1 MVMKICRCLF
11 VFICSIWT
19 LGYAYA
25 QHRVT
30 GMVKDK
36 SGNGL
41 SHVSLKLIGSGR
53 FIQADELGQFQFL
66 LVRPDTLLVT
76 RTGKIAQRLF
86 VDPSKNSFFEIV
98 LQESINMLQEVEV
111 STGYYSIPKERVT
124 GSFETI
130 NSDLLNRNPDPN
142 IIERL
147 EGISSVLQ
155 FDRTIN
161 SGEFSTDPK
170 LRLRGLSSIN
180 SQTEPLIIL
189 DNFPYE
195 GALNSINPNDVES
208 ITLLKDAS
216 AASIWGARAGN
227 GVIVITTKKGKFEK
241 SNNLIFGSTWQLSQ
255 RPDLSYSS
263 DYLPSASM
271 LDVEDRLFE
280 LDNFDVS
287 DYSALPEYISL
298 LIDRRNNAISE
309 KEFGVKRDWLAQRDL
324 RKDASKYLYRPA
336 LLQQYDLALNGGGS
350 VYNYWLSSSFYKNNS
365 TVQGNS
371 DKKNTLALRN
381 QIKMSKGLNLSFG
394 INYAWMEGQ
403 NNGLTLQG
411 LKIGG
416 RELPN
421 YTALVDENGAPA
433 AITGRYAKDYIDQA
447 IENGLLDWNYIPLE
461 EVKLRD
467 KRSNT
472 KDLLIN
478 LGMDYTIREGLKLSL
493 KYQNQRLRTDQ
504 TNVYDAA
511 SYYVRNLVNQYT
523 QPDLKRIIPEGAI
536 KEGLNNEVSSQSGRI
551 QLDFN
556 GRYGEKNVINAI
568 TGAELRETKSFSN
581 PGYRLYGYNDEVLTA
596 QANLDYTTFY
606 PLRPLGSAT
615 VPTAPIGM
623 VSLTDR
629 FLSYFF
635 NGAYTYD
642 SKLSLTASLRWDASN
657 LFGVK
662 TNQKGVPLWSAG
674 AAVNLDRFGWMKSDW
689 IDNLKLRTTYGV
701 SGNVNNT
708 VSVYPI
714 TSFFSDVNFVTQKN
728 YAQLKSVGNPG
739 LRWEKVRMVNIG
751 LDFGLF
757 NNLLSGSVEYYQKNA
772 SDLIGVNFMDPTTG
786 IFETSGFYQ
795 INNLMNYAKLRTRGV
810 DLILNTSIGKNRL
823 KWNSA
828 LSLSYS
834 ANEVLDYKA
843 NSNVT
848 MSTMVSTPIPI
859 VGKSL
864 DLNYAWQSG
873 GLDPATGELLAPDG
887 TKEYNAYINNA
898 RMEDLKDMGVKFP
911 PYAGVFRN
919 TFSYGNFSLSASV
932 DYKFGFYFRRNTIN
946 YSQLFTGGVGHTDYL
961 KRWQNPGD
969 EIGTSVPVFPADKN
983 LSRDELYVNSALM
996 YEKGDFVRLADL
1008 QFSYRTFPVFL
1019 KNKECRLFATVRN
1032 VGWIYRANSLGL
1044 VPDMPN
1050 VTYPNPRTWIMGFQI
1065 NL

>member
-1 MVMKICRCLF
+1 MF
-11 VFICSIWT
+11 VFIVGIWT
-19 LGYAYA
+19 LGHAYG
-25 QHRVT
+25 QQMVS
-30 GMVKDK
+30 GIVKDEA
-36 SGNGL
+36 GNGL
-41 SHVSLKLIGSGR
+41 GHVSLRLVGTGGLIR
-53 FIQADELGQFQFL
+53 ADQLGKFEFA
-66 LVRPDTLLVT
+66 LVRPDTLMVT
-76 RTGKIAQRLF
+76 RTGKITQRIF
-86 VDPSKNSFFEIV
+86 IDPGKSRFFEIV
-98 LQESINMLQEVEV
+98 LKERVNVLQEVEV
-111 STGYYSIPKERVT
+111 STGYYRIPKERAT
-124 GSFETI
+124 GSFEMI

-155 FDRTIN
+155 FDRSIN

-170 LRLRGLSSIN
+170 LRLRGLSTIN

-195 GALNSINPNDVES
+195 GSLNSINPNDVES

-227 GVIVITTKKGKFEK
+227 GVIVITTKKGKFAQ
-241 SNNLIFGSTWQLSQ
+241 SNNLVFGSTWQLSQ
-255 RPDLSYSS
+255 RPDLLYSL

-271 LDVEDRLFE
+271 LDVEDKLFE
-280 LDNFDVS
+280 LDNFDAS
-287 DYSALPEYISL
+287 DYSALPEYITL
-298 LIDRRNNAISE
+298 LMDRKNSAISE
-309 KEFGVKRDWLAQRDL
+309 KEFVEKRNWLAQHDL
-324 RKDASKYLYRPA
+324 RKDASNYLYRPA

-350 VYNYWLSSSFYKNNS
+350 IYSYWLSSSFSKNNS
-365 TVQGNS
+365 NVKGNNN
-371 DKKNTLALRN
+371 KRNTLSLRN
-381 QIKMSKGLNLSFG
+381 QIKLTKDLDLSFG
-394 INYAWMEGQ
+394 LNYAWMETK

-411 LKIGG
+411 LKVGS

-421 YTALVDENGAPA
+421 YTALVDENGFP
-433 AITGRYAKDYIDQA
+433 ISVTGRYAKDYVDQA
-447 IENGLLDWNYIPLE
+447 VVNGLLDWNYVPLNE
-461 EVKLRD
+461 AKLRD
-467 KRSNT
+467 RRSNT

-478 LGMDYTIREGLKLSL
+478 LGVGYTILDGLKLSM

-504 TNVYDAA
+504 TNMYDAD

-536 KEGLNNEVSSQSGRI
+536 KEGFNNEISSQSGRI
-551 QLDFN
+551 QVDFN
-556 GRYGEKNVINAI
+556 RQYGEKNAVNAI
-568 TGAELRETKSFSN
+568 AGAELRETKSFSN
-581 PGYRLYGYNDEVLTA
+581 PGYRLYGYNDAVLTA
-596 QANLDYTTFY
+596 QSNLDYATFY

-615 VPTAPIGM
+615 VPSPPTGM

-642 SKLSLTASLRWDASN
+642 AKLSLTASLRWDASN

-662 TNQKGVPLWSAG
+662 TNQKGVPLWSVGSAI
-674 AAVNLDRFGWMKSDW
+674 NLDRFDWMKSDW
-689 IDNLKLRTTYGV
+689 INSLKFRTTYGV

-714 TSFFSDVNFVTQKN
+714 TSFFSDVNFVTQKS

-786 IFETSGFYQ
+786 IFEKTGFYQ
-795 INNLMNYAKLRTRGV
+795 ITNLMNYAKLRTQGV
-810 DLILNTSIGKNRL
+810 DLTVNANLGKNRL
-823 KWNSA
+823 KWNG
-828 LSLSYS
+828 SLSFSYT
-834 ANEVLDYKA
+834 ANKVLDYMA

-887 TKEYNAYINNA
+887 TKDYVAYMNNA
-898 RMEDLKDMGVKFP
+898 KIDDLADMGMKFP

-932 DYKFGFYFRRNTIN
+932 DYKFGFYFRRSTIN
-946 YSQLFTGGVGHTDYL
+946 YSQLFTSGVGHMDYL
-961 KRWQNPGD
+961 KRWQVPGD
-969 EIGTSVPVFPADKN
+969 EKTTSVPVFPGDKN
-983 LSRDELYVNSALM
+983 ISRDELYVNSALM
-996 YEKGDFVRLADL
+996 YEKGDFLRLADL
-1008 QFSYRTFPVFL
+1008 QFSYRTFPGFL

-1032 VGWIYRANSLGL
+1032 VAWIYRANTLGL
-1044 VPDMPN
+1044 IPDMPN

>member
-1 MVMKICRCLF
+1 MF
-11 VFICSIWT
+11 VFIVGIWT
-19 LGYAYA
+19 LGHAYG
-25 QHRVT
+25 QQMVS
-30 GMVKDK
+30 GIVKDEA
-36 SGNGL
+36 GNGL
-41 SHVSLKLIGSGR
+41 GHVSLRLVGTGGLIR
-53 FIQADELGQFQFL
+53 ADELGKFEFA
-66 LVRPDTLLVT
+66 LVRPDTLMVT
-76 RTGKIAQRLF
+76 RTGKITQRIF
-86 VDPSKNSFFEIV
+86 IDPGKSRFFEIV
-98 LQESINMLQEVEV
+98 LKERVNVLQEVEV
-111 STGYYSIPKERVT
+111 STGYYRIPKERAT
-124 GSFETI
+124 GSFEMI

-155 FDRTIN
+155 FDRSIN

-170 LRLRGLSSIN
+170 LRLRGLSTIN

-195 GALNSINPNDVES
+195 GSLNSINPNDVES

-227 GVIVITTKKGKFEK
+227 GVIVITTKKGKFAQ
-241 SNNLIFGSTWQLSQ
+241 SNNLVFGSTWQLSQ
-255 RPDLSYSS
+255 RPDLLYSR

-271 LDVEDRLFE
+271 LDVEDKLFE
-280 LDNFDVS
+280 LDNFDAS
-287 DYSALPEYISL
+287 DYSALPEYITL
-298 LIDRRNNAISE
+298 LMDRKNSAISE
-309 KEFGVKRDWLAQRDL
+309 KEFVEKRNWLAQHDL

-350 VYNYWLSSSFYKNNS
+350 IYSYWLSSSFSKNNS
-365 TVQGNS
+365 NVKGNNN
-371 DKKNTLALRN
+371 KRNTLSLRN
-381 QIKMSKGLNLSFG
+381 QIKLTKDIDLSFG
-394 INYAWMEGQ
+394 LNYAWMEAM

-411 LKIGG
+411 LKVGS

-421 YTALVDENGAPA
+421 YTALVDENGFP
-433 AITGRYAKDYIDQA
+433 ISVTGRYAKDYVDQA
-447 IENGLLDWNYIPLE
+447 VVNGLLDWNYVPLNE
-461 EVKLRD
+461 IKLRD
-467 KRSNT
+467 RRSNT

-478 LGMDYTIREGLKLSL
+478 LGVGYTILDGLKLSI

-504 TNVYDAA
+504 TNVYDAD

-536 KEGLNNEVSSQSGRI
+536 KEGFNNELSSQSGRI

-556 GRYGEKNVINAI
+556 RQYGEKNAVNAI
-568 TGAELRETKSFSN
+568 AGAELRETKSFSN
-581 PGYRLYGYNDEVLTA
+581 PGYRLYGYNDAVLTA
-596 QANLDYTTFY
+596 QSNLDYATFY

-615 VPTAPIGM
+615 VPSPPTGM

-642 SKLSLTASLRWDASN
+642 AKLSLTASLRWDASN

-662 TNQKGVPLWSAG
+662 TNQKGVPLWSVGSAI
-674 AAVNLDRFGWMKSDW
+674 NLDRFDWMKADW
-689 IDNLKLRTTYGV
+689 INSLKFRTTYGV

-714 TSFFSDVNFVTQKN
+714 TSFFSDVNFVTQKS

-757 NNLLSGSVEYYQKNA
+757 HNLLSGSVEYYQKNA

-786 IFETSGFYQ
+786 IFEKTGFYQ
-795 INNLMNYAKLRTRGV
+795 ITNLMNYAKLRTEGV
-810 DLILNTSIGKNRL
+810 DLTVNANLDKNRL
-823 KWNSA
+823 KWHG
-828 LSLSYS
+828 SLSFSYT
-834 ANEVLDYKA
+834 ANKVLDYMA

-864 DLNYAWQSG
+864 DQNYAWQSG
-873 GLDPATGELLAPDG
+873 GLDPETGELLAPDG
-887 TKEYNAYINNA
+887 TKDYVAYMNNA
-898 RMEDLKDMGVKFP
+898 KIDDLADMGMKFP

-932 DYKFGFYFRRNTIN
+932 DYKFGFYFRRSTIN
-946 YSQLFTGGVGHTDYL
+946 YSQLFTSGVGHTDYL
-961 KRWQNPGD
+961 KRWQVPGD
-969 EIGTSVPVFPADKN
+969 EKTTSVPVFPVDKN
-983 LSRDELYVNSALM
+983 ISRDELYVNSALM
-996 YEKGDFVRLADL
+996 YEKGDFLRLADL
-1008 QFSYRTFPVFL
+1008 QFSYRTFPGFL

-1032 VGWIYRANSLGL
+1032 VAWIYRANALGL
-1044 VPDMPN
+1044 IPDMPN

>member
-1 MVMKICRCLF
+1 
-11 VFICSIWT
+11 VFIVGIWT
-19 LGYAYA
+19 LGHAYG
-25 QHRVT
+25 QQMVS
-30 GMVKDK
+30 GIVKDEA
-36 SGNGL
+36 GNGL
-41 SHVSLKLIGSGR
+41 GHVSLRLVGTGGLIR
-53 FIQADELGQFQFL
+53 ADQLGKFEFAM
-66 LVRPDTLLVT
+66 VRPDTLMVT
-76 RTGKIAQRLF
+76 RTGKIAQRIF
-86 VDPSKNSFFEIV
+86 VDPGKSRFFEIV
-98 LQESINMLQEVEV
+98 LKERVNVLQEVEV
-111 STGYYSIPKERVT
+111 STGYYRIPKERAT
-124 GSFETI
+124 GSFEMI

-155 FDRTIN
+155 FDRSIN

-170 LRLRGLSSIN
+170 LRLRGLSTIN

-195 GALNSINPNDVES
+195 GSLNSINPNDVES

-227 GVIVITTKKGKFEK
+227 GVIVITTKKGKFAQ
-241 SNNLIFGSTWQLSQ
+241 SNNLVFGSTWQLSQ
-255 RPDLSYSS
+255 RPDLLYSR

-271 LDVEDRLFE
+271 LDVEDKLFE
-280 LDNFDVS
+280 LDNFDAS
-287 DYSALPEYISL
+287 DYSALPEYITL
-298 LIDRRNNAISE
+298 LMDRKNSAISE
-309 KEFGVKRDWLAQRDL
+309 KEFVEKRNWLAQHDL
-324 RKDASKYLYRPA
+324 RKDASNYLYRPA

-350 VYNYWLSSSFYKNNS
+350 IYSYWLSSSFSKNNPN
-365 TVQGNS
+365 VKGNNN
-371 DKKNTLALRN
+371 KRNTLSLRN
-381 QIKMSKGLNLSFG
+381 QIKLTKDLDLSFG
-394 INYAWMEGQ
+394 LNYAWMESK

-411 LKIGG
+411 LKVGS

-421 YTALVDENGAPA
+421 YTALVDENGFP
-433 AITGRYAKDYIDQA
+433 ISVTGRYAKDYVDQA
-447 IENGLLDWNYIPLE
+447 VVNGLLDWNYVPLNE
-461 EVKLRD
+461 AKLRD
-467 KRSNT
+467 RRSNT

-478 LGMDYTIREGLKLSL
+478 LGVGYTILDGLKLSM

-504 TNVYDAA
+504 TNMYDAD

-536 KEGLNNEVSSQSGRI
+536 KEGFNNEISSQSGRI
-551 QLDFN
+551 QVDFN
-556 GRYGEKNVINAI
+556 RQYGEKNAVNAI
-568 TGAELRETKSFSN
+568 AGAELRETKSFSN
-581 PGYRLYGYNDEVLTA
+581 PGYRLYGYNDAVLTA
-596 QANLDYTTFY
+596 QSNLDYATFY

-615 VPTAPIGM
+615 VPSPPTGM

-642 SKLSLTASLRWDASN
+642 AKLSLTASLRWDASN

-662 TNQKGVPLWSAG
+662 TNQKGVPLWSVGSAI
-674 AAVNLDRFGWMKSDW
+674 NLDRFDWMKTDW
-689 IDNLKLRTTYGV
+689 INSLKFRTTYGV

-714 TSFFSDVNFVTQKN
+714 TSFFSDVNFVTQKS

-786 IFETSGFYQ
+786 IFEKTGFYQ
-795 INNLMNYAKLRTRGV
+795 ITNLMNYAKLRTQGV
-810 DLILNTSIGKNRL
+810 DLTVNANLGKNRL
-823 KWNSA
+823 KWNG
-828 LSLSYS
+828 SLSFSYT
-834 ANEVLDYKA
+834 ANKVLDYMA

-887 TKEYNAYINNA
+887 TKDYVAYMNNA
-898 RMEDLKDMGVKFP
+898 KIDDLADMGMKFP

-932 DYKFGFYFRRNTIN
+932 DYKFGFYFRRSTIN
-946 YSQLFTGGVGHTDYL
+946 YSQLFTSGVGHMDYL
-961 KRWQNPGD
+961 KRWQVPGD
-969 EIGTSVPVFPADKN
+969 EKTTSVPVFPGDKN
-983 LSRDELYVNSALM
+983 ISRDELYVNSALM
-996 YEKGDFVRLADL
+996 YEKGDFLRLADL
-1008 QFSYRTFPVFL
+1008 QFSYRTFPGFL

-1032 VGWIYRANSLGL
+1032 VAWIYRANALGL
-1044 VPDMPN
+1044 IPDMPN

>member
-1 MVMKICRCLF
+1 MF
-11 VFICSIWT
+11 VFIVGIWT
-19 LGYAYA
+19 LGHAYG
-25 QHRVT
+25 QQMVS
-30 GMVKDK
+30 GIVKDEA
-36 SGNGL
+36 GNGL
-41 SHVSLKLIGSGR
+41 GHVSLRLVGTGRLIR
-53 FIQADELGQFQFL
+53 ADELGKFEFAM
-66 LVRPDTLLVT
+66 VRPDTLMVT
-76 RTGKIAQRLF
+76 RTGKITQRIF
-86 VDPSKNSFFEIV
+86 IDPDKSRFFEIV
-98 LQESINMLQEVEV
+98 LKERVNVLQEVEV
-111 STGYYSIPKERVT
+111 STGYYRIPKERAT
-124 GSFETI
+124 GSFEMI

-155 FDRTIN
+155 FDRSIN

-170 LRLRGLSSIN
+170 LRLRGLSTIN

-195 GALNSINPNDVES
+195 GSLNSINPNDVES

-227 GVIVITTKKGKFEK
+227 GVIVITTKKGKFAQ
-241 SNNLIFGSTWQLSQ
+241 SNNLVFGSTWQLSQ
-255 RPDLSYSS
+255 RPDLSYSR

-271 LDVEDRLFE
+271 LDVEDKLFE
-280 LDNFDVS
+280 LDNFDAS
-287 DYSALPEYISL
+287 DYSALPEYITL
-298 LIDRRNNAISE
+298 LMDRKNNAISE
-309 KEFGVKRDWLAQRDL
+309 KEFVEKRNWLAQHDL

-350 VYNYWLSSSFYKNNS
+350 IYSYWLSSSFSKNDSN
-365 TVQGNS
+365 VKGNNN
-371 DKKNTLALRN
+371 KRNTLSLRN
-381 QIKMSKGLNLSFG
+381 QIKLTKDLDLSFG
-394 INYAWMEGQ
+394 LNYAWMEAK
-403 NNGLTLQG
+403 NNGLTLQA
-411 LKIGG
+411 LKVGS

-421 YTALVDENGAPA
+421 YTALVDENGFP
-433 AITGRYAKDYIDQA
+433 ISVTGRYAKDYVDQA
-447 IENGLLDWNYIPLE
+447 IVNGLLDWNYVPLNE
-461 EVKLRD
+461 IKLRD
-467 KRSNT
+467 RRSNT

-478 LGMDYTIREGLKLSL
+478 LGVGYTILDGLKLSI

-504 TNVYDAA
+504 TNVYDAD

-536 KEGLNNEVSSQSGRI
+536 KEGFNNELSSQSGRI

-556 GRYGEKNVINAI
+556 RQYSEKNAVNAI
-568 TGAELRETKSFSN
+568 AGAELRETKSFSN
-581 PGYRLYGYNDEVLTA
+581 PGYRLYGYNDAVLTA
-596 QANLDYTTFY
+596 QSNLDYATFY

-615 VPTAPIGM
+615 VPSPPTGM

-642 SKLSLTASLRWDASN
+642 AKLSLTASLRWDASN

-662 TNQKGVPLWSAG
+662 TNQKGVPLWSVGSAI
-674 AAVNLDRFGWMKSDW
+674 NLDRFDWMKADW
-689 IDNLKLRTTYGV
+689 INSLKFRTTYGV

-714 TSFFSDVNFVTQKN
+714 TSFFSDVNFVTQKS

-757 NNLLSGSVEYYQKNA
+757 HNLLSGSVEYYQKNA

-786 IFETSGFYQ
+786 IFEKTGFYQ
-795 INNLMNYAKLRTRGV
+795 ITNLMNYAKLRTEGV
-810 DLILNTSIGKNRL
+810 DLTVNANLGKNRL
-823 KWNSA
+823 KWHG
-828 LSLSYS
+828 SLSFSYT
-834 ANEVLDYKA
+834 ANKVLDYMA

-864 DLNYAWQSG
+864 DQNYAWQSG
-873 GLDPATGELLAPDG
+873 GLDPETGELLAPDG
-887 TKEYNAYINNA
+887 TKDYVAYMNNA
-898 RMEDLKDMGVKFP
+898 KIDDLADMGMKFP

-932 DYKFGFYFRRNTIN
+932 DYKFGFYFRRSTIN
-946 YSQLFTGGVGHTDYL
+946 YSQLFTSGVGHTDYL
-961 KRWQNPGD
+961 KRWQLPGD
-969 EIGTSVPVFPADKN
+969 EKTTSVPVFPVDKN
-983 LSRDELYVNSALM
+983 ISRDELYVNSALM
-996 YEKGDFVRLADL
+996 YEKGDFLRLADL
-1008 QFSYRTFPVFL
+1008 QFSYRTFPGFL

-1032 VGWIYRANSLGL
+1032 VAWIYRANALGL
-1044 VPDMPN
+1044 IPDMPN

>member
-1 MVMKICRCLF
+1 MKICRCLF
-11 VFICSIWT
+11 VFIVGIWT
-19 LGYAYA
+19 LGHAYG
-25 QHRVT
+25 QQMVS
-30 GMVKDK
+30 GIVKDEA
-36 SGNGL
+36 GNGL
-41 SHVSLKLIGSGR
+41 GHVSLRLVGTGGLIR
-53 FIQADELGQFQFL
+53 ADQLGKFEFA
-66 LVRPDTLLVT
+66 LVRPDTLMVT
-76 RTGKIAQRLF
+76 RTGKITQRIF
-86 VDPSKNSFFEIV
+86 IDPGKSRFFEIV
-98 LQESINMLQEVEV
+98 LKERVNVLQEVEV
-111 STGYYSIPKERVT
+111 STGYYRIPKERAT
-124 GSFETI
+124 GSFEMI

-155 FDRTIN
+155 FDRSIN

-170 LRLRGLSSIN
+170 LRLRGLSTIN

-195 GALNSINPNDVES
+195 GSLNSINPNDVES

-227 GVIVITTKKGKFEK
+227 GVIVITTKKGKFAQ
-241 SNNLIFGSTWQLSQ
+241 SNNLVFGSTWQLSQ
-255 RPDLSYSS
+255 RPDLLYSL

-271 LDVEDRLFE
+271 LDVEDKLFE
-280 LDNFDVS
+280 LDNFDAS
-287 DYSALPEYISL
+287 DYSALPEYITL
-298 LIDRRNNAISE
+298 LMDRKNSAISE
-309 KEFGVKRDWLAQRDL
+309 KEFVEKRNWLAQHDL
-324 RKDASKYLYRPA
+324 RKDASNYLYRPA

-350 VYNYWLSSSFYKNNS
+350 IYSYWLSSSFSKNNS
-365 TVQGNS
+365 NVKGNNN
-371 DKKNTLALRN
+371 KRNTLSLRN
-381 QIKMSKGLNLSFG
+381 QIKLTKDLDLSFG
-394 INYAWMEGQ
+394 LNYAWMETK

-411 LKIGG
+411 LKVGS

-421 YTALVDENGAPA
+421 YTALVDENGFP
-433 AITGRYAKDYIDQA
+433 ISVTGRYAKDYVDQA
-447 IENGLLDWNYIPLE
+447 VVNGLLDWNYVPLNE
-461 EVKLRD
+461 AKLRD
-467 KRSNT
+467 RRSNT

-478 LGMDYTIREGLKLSL
+478 LGVGYTILDGLKLSM

-504 TNVYDAA
+504 TNMYDAD

-536 KEGLNNEVSSQSGRI
+536 KEGFNNEISSQSGRI
-551 QLDFN
+551 QVDFN
-556 GRYGEKNVINAI
+556 RQYGEKNAVNAI
-568 TGAELRETKSFSN
+568 AGAELRETKSFSN
-581 PGYRLYGYNDEVLTA
+581 PGYRLYGYNDAVLTA
-596 QANLDYTTFY
+596 QSNLDYATFY

-615 VPTAPIGM
+615 VPSPPTGM

-642 SKLSLTASLRWDASN
+642 AKLSLTASLRWDASN

-662 TNQKGVPLWSAG
+662 TNQKGVPLWSVGSAI
-674 AAVNLDRFGWMKSDW
+674 NLDRFDWMKSDW
-689 IDNLKLRTTYGV
+689 INSLKFRTTYGV

-714 TSFFSDVNFVTQKN
+714 TSFFSDVNFVTQKS

-786 IFETSGFYQ
+786 IFEKTGFYQ
-795 INNLMNYAKLRTRGV
+795 ITNLMNYAKLRTQGV
-810 DLILNTSIGKNRL
+810 DLTVNANLGKNRL
-823 KWNSA
+823 KWNG
-828 LSLSYS
+828 SLSFSYT
-834 ANEVLDYKA
+834 ANKVLDYMA

-887 TKEYNAYINNA
+887 TKDYVAYMNNA
-898 RMEDLKDMGVKFP
+898 KIDDLADMGMKFP

-932 DYKFGFYFRRNTIN
+932 DYKFGFYFRRSTIN
-946 YSQLFTGGVGHTDYL
+946 YSQLFTSGVGHMDYL
-961 KRWQNPGD
+961 KRWQVPGD
-969 EIGTSVPVFPADKN
+969 EKTTSVPVFPGDKN
-983 LSRDELYVNSALM
+983 ISRDELYVNSALM
-996 YEKGDFVRLADL
+996 YEKGDFLRLADL
-1008 QFSYRTFPVFL
+1008 QFSYRTFPGFL

-1032 VGWIYRANSLGL
+1032 VAWIYRANTLGL
-1044 VPDMPN
+1044 IPDMPN

>member
-1 MVMKICRCLF
+1 MVSGI
-11 VFICSIWT
+11 
-19 LGYAYA
+19 
-25 QHRVT
+25 
-30 GMVKDK
+30 VKDEA
-36 SGNGL
+36 GNGL
-41 SHVSLKLIGSGR
+41 GHVSLRLVGTGALIR
-53 FIQADELGQFQFL
+53 ADELGKFEFA
-66 LVRPDTLLVT
+66 LVRPDTLMVT
-76 RTGKIAQRLF
+76 RTGKITQRIF
-86 VDPSKNSFFEIV
+86 IDPGKSRFFEIV
-98 LQESINMLQEVEV
+98 LKERVNVLQEVEV
-111 STGYYSIPKERVT
+111 STGYYRIPKERAT
-124 GSFETI
+124 GSFEMI

-155 FDRTIN
+155 FDRSIN

-170 LRLRGLSSIN
+170 LRLRGLSTIN

-195 GALNSINPNDVES
+195 GSLNSINPNDVES

-227 GVIVITTKKGKFEK
+227 GVIVITTKKGKFAQ
-241 SNNLIFGSTWQLSQ
+241 SNNLVFGSTWQLSQ
-255 RPDLSYSS
+255 RPDLSYSR

-271 LDVEDRLFE
+271 LDVEDKLFE
-280 LDNFDVS
+280 LDNFDAS
-287 DYSALPEYISL
+287 DYSALPEYITL
-298 LIDRRNNAISE
+298 LMDRKNNAISE
-309 KEFGVKRDWLAQRDL
+309 KEFVEKRNWLAQHDL

-350 VYNYWLSSSFYKNNS
+350 IYSYWLSSSFSKNNS
-365 TVQGNS
+365 NVKGNNN
-371 DKKNTLALRN
+371 KRITLSLRN
-381 QIKMSKGLNLSFG
+381 QIKLTKDLDLSFG
-394 INYAWMEGQ
+394 LNYAWMEAK

-411 LKIGG
+411 LKVGS

-421 YTALVDENGAPA
+421 YTALVDENGFP
-433 AITGRYAKDYIDQA
+433 ISVTGRYAKDYVDQA
-447 IENGLLDWNYIPLE
+447 VVNGLLDWNYVPLNE
-461 EVKLRD
+461 AKLRD
-467 KRSNT
+467 RRSNT

-478 LGMDYTIREGLKLSL
+478 LGVGYTILDGLKLSI

-504 TNVYDAA
+504 TNVYDAD

-523 QPDLKRIIPEGAI
+523 QSDLKRIIPEGAI
-536 KEGLNNEVSSQSGRI
+536 KEGFNNEISSQSGRI
-551 QLDFN
+551 QVDFN
-556 GRYGEKNVINAI
+556 RQYGEKNAVNAI
-568 TGAELRETKSFSN
+568 AGAELRETKSFSN
-581 PGYRLYGYNDEVLTA
+581 PGYRLYGYNDAVLTA
-596 QANLDYTTFY
+596 QSNLDYATFY

-615 VPTAPIGM
+615 VPSPPTGM

-642 SKLSLTASLRWDASN
+642 AKLSLTASLRWDASN

-662 TNQKGVPLWSAG
+662 TNQKGVPLWSVGSAI
-674 AAVNLDRFGWMKSDW
+674 NLDRFDWMKADW
-689 IDNLKLRTTYGV
+689 INSLKFRTTYGV

-714 TSFFSDVNFVTQKN
+714 TSFFSDVNFVTQKS

-757 NNLLSGSVEYYQKNA
+757 NNLVSGSVEYYQKNA

-786 IFETSGFYQ
+786 IFEKTGFYQ
-795 INNLMNYAKLRTRGV
+795 ITNLMNYAKLRTQGL
-810 DLILNTSIGKNRL
+810 DLTVNANLGKNRL
-823 KWNSA
+823 KWNGL
-828 LSLSYS
+828 LSFSYT
-834 ANEVLDYKA
+834 ANKVLDYMA
-843 NSNVT
+843 NSNVI

-887 TKEYNAYINNA
+887 TKDYVAYMNNA
-898 RMEDLKDMGVKFP
+898 KIDDLADMGMKFP

-932 DYKFGFYFRRNTIN
+932 DYKFGFYFKRSTIN
-946 YSQLFTGGVGHTDYL
+946 YSQLFTSGVGHMDYL
-961 KRWQNPGD
+961 KRWQVPGD
-969 EIGTSVPVFPADKN
+969 EKTTSVPVFPVDKN
-983 LSRDELYVNSALM
+983 ISRDELYVNSALM
-996 YEKGDFVRLADL
+996 YEKGDFLRLADL
-1008 QFSYRTFPVFL
+1008 QFSYRTFPGFL

-1032 VGWIYRANSLGL
+1032 VAWIYRANALGL
-1044 VPDMPN
+1044 IPDMPN

>member
-1 MVMKICRCLF
+1 MKICRCLF
-11 VFICSIWT
+11 VFIVGIWT
-19 LGYAYA
+19 LGHAYG
-25 QHRVT
+25 QQMVS
-30 GMVKDK
+30 GIVKDEA
-36 SGNGL
+36 GNGL
-41 SHVSLKLIGSGR
+41 GHVSLRLVGTGGMIR
-53 FIQADELGQFQFL
+53 ADQLGKFEFA
-66 LVRPDTLLVT
+66 LVRPDTLMVT
-76 RTGKIAQRLF
+76 RTGKISQRIF
-86 VDPSKNSFFEIV
+86 IDPGKSRFFEIV
-98 LQESINMLQEVEV
+98 LKERVNVLQEVEV
-111 STGYYSIPKERVT
+111 STGYYRIPKERAT
-124 GSFETI
+124 GSFEMI

-155 FDRTIN
+155 FDRSIN

-170 LRLRGLSSIN
+170 LRLRGLSTIN

-195 GALNSINPNDVES
+195 GSLNSINPNDVES

-227 GVIVITTKKGKFEK
+227 GVIVITTKKGKFTQ
-241 SNNLIFGSTWQLSQ
+241 SNNLVFGSTWQLSQ
-255 RPDLSYSS
+255 RPDLLYSR

-271 LDVEDRLFE
+271 LDVEDKLFE
-280 LDNFDVS
+280 LDNFDAS
-287 DYSALPEYISL
+287 DYSALPEYITL
-298 LIDRRNNAISE
+298 LMDRKNNAISE
-309 KEFGVKRDWLAQRDL
+309 KEFVEKRNWLAQHDL
-324 RKDASKYLYRPA
+324 RKDASNYLYRPA

-350 VYNYWLSSSFYKNNS
+350 IYSYWLSSSFSKNNS
-365 TVQGNS
+365 NVKGNNN
-371 DKKNTLALRN
+371 KRNTLSLRN
-381 QIKMSKGLNLSFG
+381 QIKLTKDLDLSFG
-394 INYAWMEGQ
+394 LNYAWMEAK

-411 LKIGG
+411 LKVGS

-421 YTALVDENGAPA
+421 YTALVDENGFP
-433 AITGRYAKDYIDQA
+433 ISVTGRYAKDYVDQA
-447 IENGLLDWNYIPLE
+447 VVNGLLDWNYVPLNE
-461 EVKLRD
+461 AKLRD
-467 KRSNT
+467 RRSNT

-478 LGMDYTIREGLKLSL
+478 LGVGYTIFDGLKLSI

-504 TNVYDAA
+504 TNVYDAD

-536 KEGLNNEVSSQSGRI
+536 KEGFNNEISSQSGRI
-551 QLDFN
+551 QVDFN
-556 GRYGEKNVINAI
+556 RQYGEKNAVNAI
-568 TGAELRETKSFSN
+568 AGAELRETKSFSN
-581 PGYRLYGYNDEVLTA
+581 PGYRLYGYNDGVLTA
-596 QANLDYTTFY
+596 QSNLDYATFY

-615 VPTAPIGM
+615 VPSPPTGM

-642 SKLSLTASLRWDASN
+642 AKLSLTASLRWDASN

-662 TNQKGVPLWSAG
+662 TNQKGVPLWSVGSAI
-674 AAVNLDRFGWMKSDW
+674 NLDRFDWMKSDW
-689 IDNLKLRTTYGV
+689 INSLKFRTTYGV

-714 TSFFSDVNFVTQKN
+714 TSFFSDVNFVTQKS

-757 NNLLSGSVEYYQKNA
+757 HNLLSGSVEYYQKNA

-786 IFETSGFYQ
+786 IFEKTGFYQ
-795 INNLMNYAKLRTRGV
+795 ITNLMNYAKLRTEGV
-810 DLILNTSIGKNRL
+810 DLTVNANLDKNRL
-823 KWNSA
+823 KWHG
-828 LSLSYS
+828 SLSFSYT
-834 ANEVLDYKA
+834 ANKVLDYMA

-864 DLNYAWQSG
+864 DQNYAWQSG
-873 GLDPATGELLAPDG
+873 GLDPETGELLAPDG
-887 TKEYNAYINNA
+887 TKDYVAYMNNA
-898 RMEDLKDMGVKFP
+898 KIDDLADMGMKFP

-932 DYKFGFYFRRNTIN
+932 DYKFGFYFRRSTIN
-946 YSQLFTGGVGHTDYL
+946 YSQLFTSGVGHTDYL
-961 KRWQNPGD
+961 KRWQVPGD
-969 EIGTSVPVFPADKN
+969 EKTTSVPVFPVDKN
-983 LSRDELYVNSALM
+983 ISRDELYVNSALM
-996 YEKGDFVRLADL
+996 YEKGDFLRLADL
-1008 QFSYRTFPVFL
+1008 QFSYRTFPGFL

-1032 VGWIYRANSLGL
+1032 VAWIYRANALGL
-1044 VPDMPN
+1044 IPDMPN

>member
-1 MVMKICRCLF
+1 MF
-11 VFICSIWT
+11 VFIVGIWT
-19 LGYAYA
+19 LGHAYG
-25 QHRVT
+25 QQMVS
-30 GMVKDK
+30 GIVKDEA
-36 SGNGL
+36 GNGL
-41 SHVSLKLIGSGR
+41 GHVSLRLVGTGRLIR
-53 FIQADELGQFQFL
+53 ADELGKFEFA
-66 LVRPDTLLVT
+66 LVRPDTLMVT
-76 RTGKIAQRLF
+76 RTGKITQRIF
-86 VDPSKNSFFEIV
+86 IDPGKSRFFEIV
-98 LQESINMLQEVEV
+98 LKERVNVLQEVEV
-111 STGYYSIPKERVT
+111 STGYYRIPKERAT
-124 GSFETI
+124 GSFEMI

-155 FDRTIN
+155 FDRSIN

-170 LRLRGLSSIN
+170 LRLRGLSTIN

-195 GALNSINPNDVES
+195 GSLNSINPNDVES

-227 GVIVITTKKGKFEK
+227 GVIVITTKKGKFAQ
-241 SNNLIFGSTWQLSQ
+241 SNNLVFGSTWQLSQ
-255 RPDLSYSS
+255 RPDLLYSR

-271 LDVEDRLFE
+271 LDVEDKLFE
-280 LDNFDVS
+280 LDNFDAS
-287 DYSALPEYISL
+287 DYSALPEYITL
-298 LIDRRNNAISE
+298 LMDRKNNAISE
-309 KEFGVKRDWLAQRDL
+309 KEFVEKRNWLAQHDL
-324 RKDASKYLYRPA
+324 RKHASKYLYRPA

-350 VYNYWLSSSFYKNNS
+350 IYSYWLSSSFSKNDSN
-365 TVQGNS
+365 VKGNNN
-371 DKKNTLALRN
+371 KRNTLSLRN
-381 QIKMSKGLNLSFG
+381 QIKLTKDLDLSFG
-394 INYAWMEGQ
+394 LNYAWMEAK

-411 LKIGG
+411 LKVGS

-421 YTALVDENGAPA
+421 YTVLVDENGFP
-433 AITGRYAKDYIDQA
+433 ISVTGRYAKDYVDQA
-447 IENGLLDWNYIPLE
+447 VVNGLLDWNYVPLNE
-461 EVKLRD
+461 TKLRD
-467 KRSNT
+467 RRSNT

-478 LGMDYTIREGLKLSL
+478 LGVGYTILDGLKLSI

-504 TNVYDAA
+504 TNVYDAD

-536 KEGLNNEVSSQSGRI
+536 KEGFNNELSSQSGRI

-556 GRYGEKNVINAI
+556 RQYSEKNAVNAI
-568 TGAELRETKSFSN
+568 AGAELRETKSFSN
-581 PGYRLYGYNDEVLTA
+581 PGYRLYGYNDAVLTA
-596 QANLDYTTFY
+596 QSNLDYATFY

-615 VPTAPIGM
+615 VPSPPTGM

-642 SKLSLTASLRWDASN
+642 AKLSLTASLRWDASN

-662 TNQKGVPLWSAG
+662 TNQKGVPLWSVGSAI
-674 AAVNLDRFGWMKSDW
+674 NLDRFDWMKADW
-689 IDNLKLRTTYGV
+689 INSLKFRTTYGV

-714 TSFFSDVNFVTQKN
+714 TSFFSDVNFVTQKS

-757 NNLLSGSVEYYQKNA
+757 HNLLSGSVEYYQKNA

-786 IFETSGFYQ
+786 IFEKTGFYQ
-795 INNLMNYAKLRTRGV
+795 ITNLMNYAKLRTEGV
-810 DLILNTSIGKNRL
+810 DLTVNANLGKNRL
-823 KWNSA
+823 KWNG
-828 LSLSYS
+828 SLSFSYT
-834 ANEVLDYKA
+834 ANKVLDYMA

-873 GLDPATGELLAPDG
+873 GLDPETGELLAPDG
-887 TKEYNAYINNA
+887 TKDYVAYMNNA
-898 RMEDLKDMGVKFP
+898 KIDDLADMGMKFP

-932 DYKFGFYFRRNTIN
+932 DYKFGFYFRRSTIN
-946 YSQLFTGGVGHTDYL
+946 YSQLFNSGVGHTDYL
-961 KRWQNPGD
+961 KRWQLPGD
-969 EIGTSVPVFPADKN
+969 EKTTSVPVFPVDKN
-983 LSRDELYVNSALM
+983 ISRDELYVNSALM
-996 YEKGDFVRLADL
+996 YEKGDFLRLADL
-1008 QFSYRTFPVFL
+1008 QFSYRTFPGFL

-1032 VGWIYRANSLGL
+1032 VAWIYRANALGL
-1044 VPDMPN
+1044 IPDMPN

>member
-1 MVMKICRCLF
+1 MKICRCLF
-11 VFICSIWT
+11 VFIVGIWT
-19 LGYAYA
+19 LGHAYG
-25 QHRVT
+25 QQMVS
-30 GMVKDK
+30 GIVKDEA
-36 SGNGL
+36 GNGL
-41 SHVSLKLIGSGR
+41 GHVSLRLVGTGGLIR
-53 FIQADELGQFQFL
+53 ADQLGKFEFAM
-66 LVRPDTLLVT
+66 VRPDTLMVT
-76 RTGKIAQRLF
+76 RTGKIAQRIF
-86 VDPSKNSFFEIV
+86 VDPGKSRFFEIV
-98 LQESINMLQEVEV
+98 LKERVNVLQEVEV
-111 STGYYSIPKERVT
+111 STGYYRIPKERAT
-124 GSFETI
+124 GSFEMI

-155 FDRTIN
+155 FDRSIN

-170 LRLRGLSSIN
+170 LRLRGLSTIN

-195 GALNSINPNDVES
+195 GSLNSINPNDVES

-227 GVIVITTKKGKFEK
+227 GVIVITTKKGKFAQ
-241 SNNLIFGSTWQLSQ
+241 SNNLVFGSTWQLSQ
-255 RPDLSYSS
+255 RPDLLYSR

-271 LDVEDRLFE
+271 LDVEDKLFE
-280 LDNFDVS
+280 LDNFDAS
-287 DYSALPEYISL
+287 DYSALPEYITL
-298 LIDRRNNAISE
+298 LMDRKNSAISE
-309 KEFGVKRDWLAQRDL
+309 KEFVEKRNWLAQHDL
-324 RKDASKYLYRPA
+324 RKDASNYLYRPA

-350 VYNYWLSSSFYKNNS
+350 IYSYWLSSSFSKNNPN
-365 TVQGNS
+365 VKGNNN
-371 DKKNTLALRN
+371 KRNTLSLRN
-381 QIKMSKGLNLSFG
+381 QIKLTKDLDLSFG
-394 INYAWMEGQ
+394 LNYAWMESK

-411 LKIGG
+411 LKVGS

-421 YTALVDENGAPA
+421 YTALVDENGFP
-433 AITGRYAKDYIDQA
+433 ISVTGRYAKDYVDQA
-447 IENGLLDWNYIPLE
+447 VVNGLLDWNYVPLNE
-461 EVKLRD
+461 AKLRD
-467 KRSNT
+467 RRSNT

-478 LGMDYTIREGLKLSL
+478 LGVGYTILDGLKLSM

-504 TNVYDAA
+504 TNMYDAD

-536 KEGLNNEVSSQSGRI
+536 KEGFNNEISSQSGRI
-551 QLDFN
+551 QVDFN
-556 GRYGEKNVINAI
+556 RQYGEKNAVNAI
-568 TGAELRETKSFSN
+568 AGAELRETKSFSN
-581 PGYRLYGYNDEVLTA
+581 PGYRLYGYNDAVLTA
-596 QANLDYTTFY
+596 QSNLDYATFY

-615 VPTAPIGM
+615 VPSPPTGM

-642 SKLSLTASLRWDASN
+642 AKLSLTASLRWDASN

-662 TNQKGVPLWSAG
+662 TNQKGVPLWSVGSAI
-674 AAVNLDRFGWMKSDW
+674 NLDRFDWMKTDW
-689 IDNLKLRTTYGV
+689 INSLKFRTTYGV

-714 TSFFSDVNFVTQKN
+714 TSFFSDVNFVTQKS

-786 IFETSGFYQ
+786 IFEKTGFYQ
-795 INNLMNYAKLRTRGV
+795 ITNLMNYAKLRTQGV
-810 DLILNTSIGKNRL
+810 DLTVNANLGKNRL
-823 KWNSA
+823 KWNG
-828 LSLSYS
+828 SLSFSYT
-834 ANEVLDYKA
+834 ANKVLDYMA

-887 TKEYNAYINNA
+887 TKDYVAYMNNA
-898 RMEDLKDMGVKFP
+898 KIDDLADMGMKFP

-932 DYKFGFYFRRNTIN
+932 DYKFGFYFRRSTIN
-946 YSQLFTGGVGHTDYL
+946 YSQLFTSGVGHMDYL
-961 KRWQNPGD
+961 KRWQVPGD
-969 EIGTSVPVFPADKN
+969 EKTTSVPVFPGDKN
-983 LSRDELYVNSALM
+983 ISRDELYVNSALM
-996 YEKGDFVRLADL
+996 YEKGDFLRLADL
-1008 QFSYRTFPVFL
+1008 QFSYRTFPGFL

-1032 VGWIYRANSLGL
+1032 VAWIYRANALGL
-1044 VPDMPN
+1044 IPDMPN

>member
-1 MVMKICRCLF
+1 MKICRCLC
-11 VFICSIWT
+11 VFIFGIWT
-19 LGYAYA
+19 LGHAYG
-25 QHRVT
+25 QQKVS
-30 GMVKDK
+30 GIVKDGA
-36 SGNGL
+36 GNGL
-41 SHVSLKLIGSGR
+41 GHVSLKLIGSGK
-53 FIQADELGQFQFL
+53 FIRVDELGKFEFS
-66 LVRPDTLLVT
+66 LVRPDTLVVT
-76 RTGKIAQRLF
+76 RTGKIARRVF
-86 VDPSKNSFFEIV
+86 VDPVKSHFFEIV
-98 LQESINMLQEVEV
+98 LEESVNVLQEVEV
-111 STGYYSIPKERVT
+111 STGYYRIPKERAT
-124 GSFETI
+124 GSFEMI

-155 FDRTIN
+155 FDRSIN

-170 LRLRGLSSIN
+170 LRLRGISSIN

-195 GALNSINPNDVES
+195 GSLNSINPNDVES

-241 SNNLIFGSTWQLSQ
+241 SNNLIFGSTWQLFQ
-255 RPDLSYSS
+255 RPDLSYSR

-271 LDVEDRLFE
+271 LDVEDKLFE
-280 LDNFDVS
+280 LDNFDAS

-298 LIDRRNNAISE
+298 LMDRRNNAISE
-309 KEFGVKRDWLAQRDL
+309 KEFGTQRDRLAQRDL
-324 RKDASKYLYRPA
+324 REDARKYLYRPA

-350 VYNYWLSSSFYKNNS
+350 VYSYWLSSSFSKNNAN
-365 TVQGNS
+365 VQGNS
-371 DKKNTLALRN
+371 NKRNTLNLRN
-381 QIKMSKGLNLSFG
+381 QIKLTKGLDLSFG
-394 INYAWMEGQ
+394 LNYAWMASK

-411 LKIGG
+411 LKVGS

-421 YTALVDENGAPA
+421 YTALVDENGVPVSV
-433 AITGRYAKDYIDQA
+433 IGRYAKDYVDQA
-447 IENGLLDWNYIPLE
+447 VGNGLLDWNYVPLE
-461 EVKLRD
+461 EAKMRD
-467 KRSNT
+467 RRSDT

-478 LGMDYTIREGLKLSL
+478 LGLDYTILDGLKLSL

-504 TNVYDAA
+504 TNVYDAG

-536 KEGLNNEVSSQSGRI
+536 KEGLNNEILSQSGRI

-556 GRYGEKNVINAI
+556 RQYGEKNVVNAI
-568 TGAELRETKSFSN
+568 AGAELRETKSFSN

-596 QANLDYTTFY
+596 QSKMDYTTFY
-606 PLRPLGSAT
+606 TLRPLGSAT
-615 VPTAPIGM
+615 VPAAPTGM

-642 SKLSLTASLRWDASN
+642 AKVSFTASLRWDASN

-662 TNQKGVPLWSAG
+662 TNQKGVPLWSVGSAI
-674 AAVNLDRFGWMKSDW
+674 NLDRFDWMKSDC
-689 IDNLKLRTTYGV
+689 INSLKFRTTYGV

-714 TSFFSDVNFVTQKN
+714 TSFFSDVNFVTQKS

-739 LRWEKVRMVNIG
+739 LRWEKVHMLNVG

-795 INNLMNYAKLRTRGV
+795 INNLINYAKLRTQGV
-810 DLILNTSIGKNRL
+810 DLTVNANLGKNRL
-823 KWNSA
+823 KWNG
-828 LSLSYS
+828 SLSFSYTT
-834 ANEVLDYKA
+834 NKVLDYMA

-848 MSTMVSTPIPI
+848 MSTMVSSPIPV

-864 DLNYAWQSG
+864 DMNYAWKSG

-887 TKEYNAYINNA
+887 TKDYTAYLSSAKID
-898 RMEDLKDMGVKFP
+898 DLADMGLKFP

-946 YSQLFTGGVGHTDYL
+946 YSQLFTGGVGHMDYL
-961 KRWQNPGD
+961 KRWQVPGD
-969 EIGTSVPVFPADKN
+969 ENVTSVPVFPVDKN

-996 YEKGDFVRLADL
+996 YEKGDFLRLADL
-1008 QFSYRTFPVFL
+1008 QLSYRTFPGFL

-1032 VGWIYRANSLGL
+1032 VAWIYRANALGL
-1044 VPDMPN
+1044 IPDMPN
-1050 VTYPNPRTWIMGFQI
+1050 VTYPNPRTWIVGFQI

>member
-1 MVMKICRCLF
+1 MF
-11 VFICSIWT
+11 VFIVGIWT
-19 LGYAYA
+19 LGHAYG
-25 QHRVT
+25 QQMVS
-30 GMVKDK
+30 GIVKDEA
-36 SGNGL
+36 GNGL
-41 SHVSLKLIGSGR
+41 GHVSLRLVGTGGMIR
-53 FIQADELGQFQFL
+53 ADQLGKFEFA
-66 LVRPDTLLVT
+66 LVRPDTLMVT
-76 RTGKIAQRLF
+76 RTGKIAQRIF
-86 VDPSKNSFFEIV
+86 IDPGKSRFFEIV
-98 LQESINMLQEVEV
+98 LKERVNVLQEVEV
-111 STGYYSIPKERVT
+111 STGYYRIPKERAT
-124 GSFETI
+124 GSFEMI

-155 FDRTIN
+155 FDRSIN

-170 LRLRGLSSIN
+170 LRLRGLSTIN

-195 GALNSINPNDVES
+195 GSLNSINPNDVES

-227 GVIVITTKKGKFEK
+227 GVIVITTKKGKFTQ
-241 SNNLIFGSTWQLSQ
+241 SNNLVFGSTWQLSK
-255 RPDLSYSS
+255 RPDLLYSL

-271 LDVEDRLFE
+271 LDVEDKLFE
-280 LDNFDVS
+280 LDNFDAS
-287 DYSALPEYISL
+287 DYSALPEYITL
-298 LIDRRNNAISE
+298 LMDRKNNAISE
-309 KEFGVKRDWLAQRDL
+309 KEFVEKRNWLAQHDL
-324 RKDASKYLYRPA
+324 RMDASKYLYRPA

-350 VYNYWLSSSFYKNNS
+350 IYSYWLSSSFSKNNS
-365 TVQGNS
+365 NVKGNNN
-371 DKKNTLALRN
+371 KRNTLSLRN
-381 QIKMSKGLNLSFG
+381 QIKLTKDLDLSFG
-394 INYAWMEGQ
+394 LNYAWMEAK

-411 LKIGG
+411 LKVGS

-421 YTALVDENGAPA
+421 YTALVDENGFP
-433 AITGRYAKDYIDQA
+433 ISVTGRYAKDYVDQA
-447 IENGLLDWNYIPLE
+447 VVNGLLDWNYVPLNE
-461 EVKLRD
+461 AKLRD
-467 KRSNT
+467 RRSNT

-478 LGMDYTIREGLKLSL
+478 LGVGYTILDGLKLSM

-504 TNVYDAA
+504 TNMYDAD

-536 KEGLNNEVSSQSGRI
+536 KEGFNNEISSQSGRI
-551 QLDFN
+551 QVDFN
-556 GRYGEKNVINAI
+556 RQYGEKNAVNAI
-568 TGAELRETKSFSN
+568 AGAELRETKSFSN
-581 PGYRLYGYNDEVLTA
+581 PGYRLYGYNDAVLTA
-596 QANLDYTTFY
+596 QSNLDYATFY

-615 VPTAPIGM
+615 VPSPPTGM

-642 SKLSLTASLRWDASN
+642 AKLSLTASLRWDASN

-662 TNQKGVPLWSAG
+662 TNQKGVPLWSVGSAI
-674 AAVNLDRFGWMKSDW
+674 NLDRFDWMKSDW
-689 IDNLKLRTTYGV
+689 INSLKFRTTYGV

-714 TSFFSDVNFVTQKN
+714 TSFFSDVNFVTQKS

-751 LDFGLF
+751 LDFALF

-786 IFETSGFYQ
+786 IFEKTGFYQ
-795 INNLMNYAKLRTRGV
+795 ITNLMNYAKLRTQGV
-810 DLILNTSIGKNRL
+810 DLTLNANLGKNRL
-823 KWNSA
+823 KWNG
-828 LSLSYS
+828 SLSFSYT
-834 ANEVLDYKA
+834 ANKVLDYMA

-864 DLNYAWQSG
+864 DLNYAWQLG

-887 TKEYNAYINNA
+887 AKDYVAYMNNA
-898 RMEDLKDMGVKFP
+898 KIDDLADMGMKFP

-932 DYKFGFYFRRNTIN
+932 DYKFGFYFRRSTIN
-946 YSQLFTGGVGHTDYL
+946 YSQLFTSGVGHTDYL
-961 KRWQNPGD
+961 KRWQVPGD
-969 EIGTSVPVFPADKN
+969 EKTTSVPVFPVDKN
-983 LSRDELYVNSALM
+983 ISRDELYVNSALM
-996 YEKGDFVRLADL
+996 YEKGDFLRLADL
-1008 QFSYRTFPVFL
+1008 QFSYRTFPGFL

-1032 VGWIYRANSLGL
+1032 VAWIYRANTLGL
-1044 VPDMPN
+1044 IPDMPN

>member
-1 MVMKICRCLF
+1 MF
-11 VFICSIWT
+11 VFIVGIWT
-19 LGYAYA
+19 LGHAYG
-25 QHRVT
+25 QQMVS
-30 GMVKDK
+30 GIVKDEA
-36 SGNGL
+36 GNGL
-41 SHVSLKLIGSGR
+41 GHVSLRLVGTGGMMR
-53 FIQADELGQFQFL
+53 ADQLGKFEFA
-66 LVRPDTLLVT
+66 LVRPDTLMVT
-76 RTGKIAQRLF
+76 RTGKITQRIF
-86 VDPSKNSFFEIV
+86 IDPGKSRFFEIV
-98 LQESINMLQEVEV
+98 LKERVNVLQEVEV
-111 STGYYSIPKERVT
+111 STGYYRIPKERAT
-124 GSFETI
+124 GSFEMI

-155 FDRTIN
+155 FDRSIN

-170 LRLRGLSSIN
+170 LRLRGLSTIN

-195 GALNSINPNDVES
+195 GSLNSINPNDVES

-227 GVIVITTKKGKFEK
+227 GVIVITTKKGKFAQ
-241 SNNLIFGSTWQLSQ
+241 SNNLVFGSTWQLSQ
-255 RPDLSYSS
+255 RPDLLYSL

-271 LDVEDRLFE
+271 LDVEDKLFE
-280 LDNFDVS
+280 LDNFDAS
-287 DYSALPEYISL
+287 DYSALPEYITL
-298 LIDRRNNAISE
+298 LMDRKNSAISE
-309 KEFGVKRDWLAQRDL
+309 KEFVEKRNWLAQHDL
-324 RKDASKYLYRPA
+324 RKDASNYLYRPA

-350 VYNYWLSSSFYKNNS
+350 IYSYWLSSSFSKNNPN
-365 TVQGNS
+365 VKGNNN
-371 DKKNTLALRN
+371 KRNTLSLRN
-381 QIKMSKGLNLSFG
+381 QIKLTKDLDLSFG
-394 INYAWMEGQ
+394 LNYAWMESK

-411 LKIGG
+411 LKVGS

-421 YTALVDENGAPA
+421 YTALVDENGFP
-433 AITGRYAKDYIDQA
+433 ISVTGRYAKDYVDQA
-447 IENGLLDWNYIPLE
+447 VVNGLLDWNYVPLNE
-461 EVKLRD
+461 AKLRD
-467 KRSNT
+467 RRSNT

-478 LGMDYTIREGLKLSL
+478 LGVGYTILDGLKLSI

-504 TNVYDAA
+504 TNVYDAD

-536 KEGLNNEVSSQSGRI
+536 KEGFNNEISSQSGRI
-551 QLDFN
+551 QVDFN
-556 GRYGEKNVINAI
+556 RQYGEKNAVNAI
-568 TGAELRETKSFSN
+568 AGAELRETKSFSN
-581 PGYRLYGYNDEVLTA
+581 PGYRLYGYNDAVLTA
-596 QANLDYTTFY
+596 QSNLDYATFY

-615 VPTAPIGM
+615 VPSPPTGM

-642 SKLSLTASLRWDASN
+642 AKLSLTASLRWDASN

-662 TNQKGVPLWSAG
+662 TNQKGVPLWSVGSAI
-674 AAVNLDRFGWMKSDW
+674 NLDRFDWMKSDW
-689 IDNLKLRTTYGV
+689 INSLKFRTTYGV

-714 TSFFSDVNFVTQKN
+714 TSFFSDVNFVTQKS

-757 NNLLSGSVEYYQKNA
+757 NNLVSGSVEYYQKNA

-786 IFETSGFYQ
+786 IFEKTGFYQ
-795 INNLMNYAKLRTRGV
+795 ITNLMNYAKLRTEGV
-810 DLILNTSIGKNRL
+810 DLTVNANLGKNRL
-823 KWNSA
+823 KWHG
-828 LSLSYS
+828 SLSFSYT
-834 ANEVLDYKA
+834 ANKVLDYMA

-887 TKEYNAYINNA
+887 TKDYVAYMNNA
-898 RMEDLKDMGVKFP
+898 KIDDLADMGMKFP

-932 DYKFGFYFRRNTIN
+932 DYKFGFYFRRSTIN
-946 YSQLFTGGVGHTDYL
+946 YSQLFTSGVGHMDYL
-961 KRWQNPGD
+961 KRWQVPGD
-969 EIGTSVPVFPADKN
+969 EKTTSVPVFPVDKN
-983 LSRDELYVNSALM
+983 ISRDELYVNSALM
-996 YEKGDFVRLADL
+996 YEKGDFLRLADL
-1008 QFSYRTFPVFL
+1008 QFSYRTFPGFL

-1032 VGWIYRANSLGL
+1032 VAWIYRANALGL
-1044 VPDMPN
+1044 IPDMPN

>member
-1 MVMKICRCLF
+1 MKICRCLF
-11 VFICSIWT
+11 VFIVGIWT
-19 LGYAYA
+19 LGHAYG
-25 QHRVT
+25 QQMVS
-30 GMVKDK
+30 GIVKDEA
-36 SGNGL
+36 GNGL
-41 SHVSLKLIGSGR
+41 GHVSLRLVGTGGIIR
-53 FIQADELGQFQFL
+53 ADQFGKFEFA
-66 LVRPDTLLVT
+66 LVRPDTLMVT
-76 RTGKIAQRLF
+76 RTGKIAQRIF
-86 VDPSKNSFFEIV
+86 IDPGKSRFFEIV
-98 LQESINMLQEVEV
+98 LKESVNVLQEVEV
-111 STGYYSIPKERVT
+111 STGYYRIPKERAT
-124 GSFETI
+124 GSFEMI

-155 FDRTIN
+155 FDRSIN

-170 LRLRGLSSIN
+170 LRLRGLSTIN

-195 GALNSINPNDVES
+195 GSLNSINPNDVES

-227 GVIVITTKKGKFEK
+227 GVIVITTKKGKFAH
-241 SNNLIFGSTWQLSQ
+241 SNNLVFGSTWQLSQ
-255 RPDLSYSS
+255 RPDLLYSR

-271 LDVEDRLFE
+271 LDVEDKLFE
-280 LDNFDVS
+280 LDNFDTS
-287 DYSALPEYISL
+287 DYSALPEYITL
-298 LIDRRNNAISE
+298 LMDRKNNAISE
-309 KEFGVKRDWLAQRDL
+309 KEFVEKRNWLAQHDL

-350 VYNYWLSSSFYKNNS
+350 IYSYWLSSSFSKNNS
-365 TVQGNS
+365 NVKGNNN
-371 DKKNTLALRN
+371 KRNTLSLRN
-381 QIKMSKGLNLSFG
+381 QIKLTKDLDLSFG
-394 INYAWMEGQ
+394 LNYAWMEAK

-411 LKIGG
+411 LKVGS

-421 YTALVDENGAPA
+421 YTALVDENGFP
-433 AITGRYAKDYIDQA
+433 ISVTGRYAKDYVDQA
-447 IENGLLDWNYIPLE
+447 VVNGLLDWNYVPLNE
-461 EVKLRD
+461 AKLRD
-467 KRSNT
+467 RRSNT

-478 LGMDYTIREGLKLSL
+478 LGVGYTILDGLKLSM

-504 TNVYDAA
+504 TNMYDAD

-536 KEGLNNEVSSQSGRI
+536 KEGFNNEISSQSGRI
-551 QLDFN
+551 QVDFN
-556 GRYGEKNVINAI
+556 RQYGEKNAVNAI
-568 TGAELRETKSFSN
+568 AGAELRETKSFSN
-581 PGYRLYGYNDEVLTA
+581 PGYRLYGYNDAVLTA
-596 QANLDYTTFY
+596 QSNLDYATFY

-615 VPTAPIGM
+615 VPSPPTGM

-642 SKLSLTASLRWDASN
+642 AKLSLTASLRWDASN

-662 TNQKGVPLWSAG
+662 TNQKGVPLWSVGSAI
-674 AAVNLDRFGWMKSDW
+674 NLDRFDWMKSEW
-689 IDNLKLRTTYGV
+689 INSLKFRTTYGV

-714 TSFFSDVNFVTQKN
+714 TSFFSDVNFVTQKS

-786 IFETSGFYQ
+786 IFEKTGFYQ
-795 INNLMNYAKLRTRGV
+795 ITNLMNYAKLRTQGL
-810 DLILNTSIGKNRL
+810 DLTVNANLGKNRL
-823 KWNSA
+823 KWNGL
-828 LSLSYS
+828 LSFSYT
-834 ANEVLDYKA
+834 ANKVLDYMA

-887 TKEYNAYINNA
+887 TKDYVAYMNNA
-898 RMEDLKDMGVKFP
+898 KIDDLADMGMKFP

-932 DYKFGFYFRRNTIN
+932 DYKFGFYFKRSTIN
-946 YSQLFTGGVGHTDYL
+946 YSQLFTSGVGHMDYL
-961 KRWQNPGD
+961 KRWQVPGD
-969 EIGTSVPVFPADKN
+969 EKTTSVPVFPVDKN
-983 LSRDELYVNSALM
+983 ISRDELYVNSALM
-996 YEKGDFVRLADL
+996 YEKGDFLRLADL
-1008 QFSYRTFPVFL
+1008 QFSYRTFPGFL

-1032 VGWIYRANSLGL
+1032 VAWIYRANTLGL
-1044 VPDMPN
+1044 IPDMPN

>member
-1 MVMKICRCLF
+1 MKICRCLF
-11 VFICSIWT
+11 VFIVGIWT
-19 LGYAYA
+19 LGHAYG
-25 QHRVT
+25 QQMVS
-30 GMVKDK
+30 GIVKDEA
-36 SGNGL
+36 GNGL
-41 SHVSLKLIGSGR
+41 GHVSLRLVGTGGLIR
-53 FIQADELGQFQFL
+53 ADELGKFEFA
-66 LVRPDTLLVT
+66 LVRPDTLMVT
-76 RTGKIAQRLF
+76 LTGKITQRIF
-86 VDPSKNSFFEIV
+86 IDPGKSRFFEIV
-98 LQESINMLQEVEV
+98 LKERVNVLQEVEV
-111 STGYYSIPKERVT
+111 STGYYRIPKERAT
-124 GSFETI
+124 GSFEMI

-155 FDRTIN
+155 FDRSIN

-170 LRLRGLSSIN
+170 LRLRGLSTIN

-195 GALNSINPNDVES
+195 GSLNSINPNDVES

-227 GVIVITTKKGKFEK
+227 GVIVITTKKGKFAQ
-241 SNNLIFGSTWQLSQ
+241 SNNLVFGSTWQLSQ
-255 RPDLSYSS
+255 RPDLLYSR

-271 LDVEDRLFE
+271 LDVEDKLFE
-280 LDNFDVS
+280 LDNFDAS
-287 DYSALPEYISL
+287 DYSALPEYITL
-298 LIDRRNNAISE
+298 LMDRKNSAISE
-309 KEFGVKRDWLAQRDL
+309 KEFVEKRNWLAQHDL

-350 VYNYWLSSSFYKNNS
+350 IYSYWLSSSFSKNNS
-365 TVQGNS
+365 NVKGNNN
-371 DKKNTLALRN
+371 KRNTLSLRN
-381 QIKMSKGLNLSFG
+381 QIKLTKDLDLSFG
-394 INYAWMEGQ
+394 LNYAWMEAK
-403 NNGLTLQG
+403 NNGLTLQA
-411 LKIGG
+411 LKVGS

-421 YTALVDENGAPA
+421 YTALVDENGFP
-433 AITGRYAKDYIDQA
+433 ISVTGRYAKDYVDQA
-447 IENGLLDWNYIPLE
+447 VVNGLLDWNYVPLNE
-461 EVKLRD
+461 IKLRD
-467 KRSNT
+467 RRSNT

-478 LGMDYTIREGLKLSL
+478 LGVGYTILDGLKLSI

-504 TNVYDAA
+504 TNVYDAD

-536 KEGLNNEVSSQSGRI
+536 KEGFNNELSSQSGRI

-556 GRYGEKNVINAI
+556 RQFGEKNAVNAI
-568 TGAELRETKSFSN
+568 AGAELRETKSFSN
-581 PGYRLYGYNDEVLTA
+581 PGYRLYGYNDAVLTA
-596 QANLDYTTFY
+596 QSNLDYATFY

-615 VPTAPIGM
+615 VPSPPTGM

-642 SKLSLTASLRWDASN
+642 AKLSLTASLRWDASN

-662 TNQKGVPLWSAG
+662 TNQKGVPLWSVGSAI
-674 AAVNLDRFGWMKSDW
+674 NLDRFDWMKADW
-689 IDNLKLRTTYGV
+689 INSLKFRTTYGV

-714 TSFFSDVNFVTQKN
+714 TSFFSDVNFVTQKS

-757 NNLLSGSVEYYQKNA
+757 HNLLSGSVEYYQKNA

-786 IFETSGFYQ
+786 IFEKTGFYQ
-795 INNLMNYAKLRTRGV
+795 ITNLMNYAKLRTEGV
-810 DLILNTSIGKNRL
+810 DLTVNANLGKNRL
-823 KWNSA
+823 KWNG
-828 LSLSYS
+828 SLSFSYT
-834 ANEVLDYKA
+834 ANKVLDYMA

-864 DLNYAWQSG
+864 DQNYAWQSG
-873 GLDPATGELLAPDG
+873 GLDPETGELLAPDG
-887 TKEYNAYINNA
+887 TKDYVAYINNA
-898 RMEDLKDMGVKFP
+898 KIDDLADMGMKFP

-932 DYKFGFYFRRNTIN
+932 DYKFGFYFRRSTIN
-946 YSQLFTGGVGHTDYL
+946 YSQLFTSGVGHTDYL
-961 KRWQNPGD
+961 KRWQVPGD
-969 EIGTSVPVFPADKN
+969 EKTTSVPVFPVDKN
-983 LSRDELYVNSALM
+983 ISRDELYVNSALM
-996 YEKGDFVRLADL
+996 YEKGDFLRLADL
-1008 QFSYRTFPVFL
+1008 QFSYRTFPGFL

-1032 VGWIYRANSLGL
+1032 VAWIYRANALGL
-1044 VPDMPN
+1044 IPDMPN

>member
-1 MVMKICRCLF
+1 
-11 VFICSIWT
+11 VFIFGIWT
-19 LGYAYA
+19 LGHAYG
-25 QHRVT
+25 QQKVS
-30 GMVKDK
+30 GIVKDGA
-36 SGNGL
+36 GNGL
-41 SHVSLKLIGSGR
+41 GHVSLKLIGSGK
-53 FIQADELGQFQFL
+53 FIRVDELGKFEFS
-66 LVRPDTLLVT
+66 LVRPDTLVVT
-76 RTGKIAQRLF
+76 RTGKIARRVF
-86 VDPSKNSFFEIV
+86 VDPGKSHFFEIV
-98 LQESINMLQEVEV
+98 LEESVNVLQEVEV
-111 STGYYSIPKERVT
+111 STGYYRIPKERAT
-124 GSFETI
+124 GSFEMI

-155 FDRTIN
+155 FDRSIN

-170 LRLRGLSSIN
+170 LRLRGISSIN

-195 GALNSINPNDVES
+195 GSLNSINPNDVES

-255 RPDLSYSS
+255 RPDLSYSR

-271 LDVEDRLFE
+271 LDVEDKLFE
-280 LDNFDVS
+280 LDNFDAS

-298 LIDRRNNAISE
+298 LMDRRNNAISE
-309 KEFGVKRDWLAQRDL
+309 KEFGTQRDRLAQRDL
-324 RKDASKYLYRPA
+324 REDARKYLYRPA

-350 VYNYWLSSSFYKNNS
+350 VYSYWLSSSFSKNNAN
-365 TVQGNS
+365 VQGNS
-371 DKKNTLALRN
+371 NKRNTLNLRN
-381 QIKMSKGLNLSFG
+381 QIKLTKGLDLSFG
-394 INYAWMEGQ
+394 LNYAWMASK

-411 LKIGG
+411 LKVGS

-421 YTALVDENGAPA
+421 YSALVDENGVPVSV
-433 AITGRYAKDYIDQA
+433 IGRYAKDYVDQA
-447 IENGLLDWNYIPLE
+447 VGNGLLDWNYVPLE
-461 EVKLRD
+461 EAKMRD
-467 KRSNT
+467 RRSDT

-478 LGMDYTIREGLKLSL
+478 LGLDYTILDGLKLSL

-504 TNVYDAA
+504 TNVYDAG

-536 KEGLNNEVSSQSGRI
+536 KEGLNNEISSQSGRI

-556 GRYGEKNVINAI
+556 RQYGEKNVVSAI
-568 TGAELRETKSFSN
+568 AGAELRETKSFSN

-596 QANLDYTTFY
+596 QSNMDYTTFY

-615 VPTAPIGM
+615 VPAAPTGM

-642 SKLSLTASLRWDASN
+642 AKVSFTASLRWDASN

-662 TNQKGVPLWSAG
+662 TNQKGVPLWSVGSAI
-674 AAVNLDRFGWMKSDW
+674 NLDRFDWMKSDW
-689 IDNLKLRTTYGV
+689 INSLKFRTTYGV

-714 TSFFSDVNFVTQKN
+714 TSFFSDVNFVTQKS

-739 LRWEKVRMVNIG
+739 LRWEKVHMLNVG

-795 INNLMNYAKLRTRGV
+795 INNLINYAKLRTQGV
-810 DLILNTSIGKNRL
+810 DLTVNANLGKNRL
-823 KWNSA
+823 KWNG
-828 LSLSYS
+828 SLSFSYTT
-834 ANEVLDYKA
+834 NKVLDYMA

-848 MSTMVSTPIPI
+848 MSTMVSSPIPV

-864 DLNYAWQSG
+864 DMNYAWKSG

-887 TKEYNAYINNA
+887 TKDYTAYLSSAKID
-898 RMEDLKDMGVKFP
+898 DLADMGLKFP

-946 YSQLFTGGVGHTDYL
+946 YSQLFSSGVGHMDYL
-961 KRWQNPGD
+961 KRWQVPGD
-969 EIGTSVPVFPADKN
+969 ENVTSVPVFPVDKN

-996 YEKGDFVRLADL
+996 YEKGDFLRLADL
-1008 QFSYRTFPVFL
+1008 QLSYRTFPGFL

-1032 VGWIYRANSLGL
+1032 VAWIYRANALGL
-1044 VPDMPN
+1044 IPDMPN
-1050 VTYPNPRTWIMGFQI
+1050 VTYPNPRTWIVGFQI

>member
-1 MVMKICRCLF
+1 MKICRCLF
-11 VFICSIWT
+11 VFLVGIWT
-19 LGYAYA
+19 LGHAYG
-25 QHRVT
+25 QQKVS
-30 GMVKDK
+30 GIVKDEAGK
-36 SGNGL
+36 ALG
-41 SHVSLKLIGSGR
+41 HVSLKLVGTGK
-53 FIQADELGQFQFL
+53 FIRVDELGKFEFSL
-66 LVRPDTLLVT
+66 FRPDTLVVT

-86 VDPSKNSFFEIV
+86 VDPAKNHFFEIV
-98 LQESINMLQEVEV
+98 LQESVNVLQEVEV
-111 STGYYSIPKERVT
+111 STGYYRIPKERVT
-124 GSFETI
+124 GSFEVI
-130 NSDLLNRNPDPN
+130 NRDLLNRNPNPN

-155 FDRTIN
+155 FDRSIN
-161 SGEFSTDPK
+161 SGEFSTEPK
-170 LRLRGLSSIN
+170 LRLRGLSTIN

-195 GALNSINPNDVES
+195 GSLNSINPNDVES

-227 GVIVITTKKGKFEK
+227 GVIVITTKKGKFEQ
-241 SNNLIFGSTWQLSQ
+241 SNNLVFGSTWQLSQ
-255 RPDLSYSS
+255 RPDLSYSR

-271 LDVEDRLFE
+271 LDVEDKLFE
-280 LDNFDVS
+280 LDNFDAS
-287 DYSALPEYISL
+287 DYSALPEYVSL
-298 LIDRRNNAISE
+298 LMDRKNNAISE
-309 KEFGVKRDWLAQRDL
+309 KEFGVQRDRLEQRDL
-324 RKDASKYLYRPA
+324 RKDARKYLYRPA

-350 VYNYWLSSSFYKNNS
+350 VYSYWLSSSFSKNNAN
-365 TVQGNS
+365 VQGNGNRR
-371 DKKNTLALRN
+371 NTLNLRN
-381 QIKMSKGLNLSFG
+381 QIKLTKGLDLSFG
-394 INYAWMEGQ
+394 LNYAWMAAK

-411 LKIGG
+411 LKVGS

-421 YTALVDENGAPA
+421 YTALVDENGDPVSV
-433 AITGRYAKDYIDQA
+433 TGRYAKDYVDQA
-447 IENGLLDWNYIPLE
+447 VGNGLLDWNYVPLA
-461 EVKLRD
+461 EVKMRD
-467 KRSNT
+467 RRSAT

-478 LGMDYTIREGLKLSL
+478 LGLDYTILDGMKLSL

-504 TNVYDAA
+504 TNVYDAD

-523 QPDLKRIIPEGAI
+523 QADLKRIIPVGAI
-536 KEGLNNEVSSQSGRI
+536 KEGLNNEISSQSGRM

-556 GRYGEKNVINAI
+556 RQYGEMNVVNAI
-568 TGAELRETKSFSN
+568 AGAELRETKSFSN

-596 QANLDYTTFY
+596 QSNLDYTTFY
-606 PLRPLGSAT
+606 TLRPLGSAT
-615 VPTAPIGM
+615 VPSAPTGM

-642 SKLSLTASLRWDASN
+642 RKLSLTASLRWDASN

-662 TNQKGVPLWSAG
+662 TNQKGVPLWSVGTAI
-674 AAVNLDRFGWMKSDW
+674 NLDRFDWMKSDW
-689 IDNLKLRTTYGV
+689 INNLKFRTTYGI

-714 TSFFSDVNFVTQKN
+714 TSFSSDVNFVTQKS
-728 YAQLKSVGNPG
+728 YAQLTSVGNPG

-786 IFETSGFYQ
+786 IFETTGFYQ
-795 INNLMNYAKLRTRGV
+795 INNLINYAKLRTQGV
-810 DLILNTSIGKNRL
+810 DLTVNANLGKNRL
-823 KWNSA
+823 KWNG
-828 LSLSYS
+828 SLSFSYT
-834 ANEVLDYKA
+834 ANKVLDYMA

-864 DLNYAWQSG
+864 DLNYAWKSG

-887 TKEYNAYINNA
+887 TKEYTAYLNNA
-898 RMEDLKDMGVKFP
+898 KMDDLVDMGLKFP

-919 TFSYGNFSLSASV
+919 TFSYGNFSLSASM
-932 DYKFGFYFRRNTIN
+932 DYKFGFYFKRNTIN
-946 YSQLFTGGVGHTDYL
+946 YSQLFTSGVGHMDYL
-961 KRWQNPGD
+961 KRWQVPGD
-969 EIGTSVPVFPADKN
+969 ENVTSVPVFPVDKN
-983 LSRDELYVNSALM
+983 ISRDGLYVNSALM
-996 YEKGDFVRLADL
+996 YEKGDFLRLADL
-1008 QFSYRTFPVFL
+1008 QLSYRTFPGFL

-1032 VGWIYRANSLGL
+1032 VAWIYRANALGL
-1044 VPDMPN
+1044 IPDMPN

>member
-1 MVMKICRCLF
+1 MKICRCLF
-11 VFICSIWT
+11 VFIVGIWT
-19 LGYAYA
+19 LGHAYG
-25 QHRVT
+25 QQMVS
-30 GMVKDK
+30 GIVKDEA
-36 SGNGL
+36 GNGL
-41 SHVSLKLIGSGR
+41 GHVSLRLVGTGGLIR
-53 FIQADELGQFQFL
+53 ADELGKFEFA
-66 LVRPDTLLVT
+66 LVRPDTLMVT
-76 RTGKIAQRLF
+76 RTGKITQRIF
-86 VDPSKNSFFEIV
+86 IDPGKSRFFEIV
-98 LQESINMLQEVEV
+98 LKERVNVLQEVEV
-111 STGYYSIPKERVT
+111 STGYYRIPKERAT
-124 GSFETI
+124 GSFEMI

-155 FDRTIN
+155 FDRSIN

-170 LRLRGLSSIN
+170 LRLRGLSTIN

-195 GALNSINPNDVES
+195 GSLNSINPNDVES

-227 GVIVITTKKGKFEK
+227 GVIVITTKKGKFAQ
-241 SNNLIFGSTWQLSQ
+241 SNNLVFGSTWQLSQ
-255 RPDLSYSS
+255 RPDLLYSR

-271 LDVEDRLFE
+271 LDVEDKLFE
-280 LDNFDVS
+280 LDNFDAS
-287 DYSALPEYISL
+287 DYSALPEYITL
-298 LIDRRNNAISE
+298 LMDRKNSAISE
-309 KEFGVKRDWLAQRDL
+309 NEFVEKRNWLAQHDL

-350 VYNYWLSSSFYKNNS
+350 IYSYWLSSSFSKNNS
-365 TVQGNS
+365 NVKGNNN
-371 DKKNTLALRN
+371 KRNTLSLRN
-381 QIKMSKGLNLSFG
+381 QIKLTKDLDLSFG
-394 INYAWMEGQ
+394 LNYAWMEAM

-411 LKIGG
+411 LKVGS

-421 YTALVDENGAPA
+421 YTALVDENGFP
-433 AITGRYAKDYIDQA
+433 ISVTGRYAKDYVDQA
-447 IENGLLDWNYIPLE
+447 VVNGLLDWNYVPLNE
-461 EVKLRD
+461 TKLRD
-467 KRSNT
+467 RRSNT

-478 LGMDYTIREGLKLSL
+478 LGVGYTILDGLKLSI

-504 TNVYDAA
+504 TNVYDAD

-536 KEGLNNEVSSQSGRI
+536 KEGFNNELSSQSGRI

-556 GRYGEKNVINAI
+556 RQYSEKNAVNAI
-568 TGAELRETKSFSN
+568 AGAELRETKSFSN
-581 PGYRLYGYNDEVLTA
+581 PGYRLYGYNDAVLTA
-596 QANLDYTTFY
+596 QSNLDYATFY

-615 VPTAPIGM
+615 VPSPPTGM

-642 SKLSLTASLRWDASN
+642 AKLSLTASLRWDASN

-662 TNQKGVPLWSAG
+662 TNQKGVPLWSVGSAI
-674 AAVNLDRFGWMKSDW
+674 NLDRFDWMKADW
-689 IDNLKLRTTYGV
+689 INSLKFRTTYGV

-714 TSFFSDVNFVTQKN
+714 TSFFSDVNFVTQKS

-786 IFETSGFYQ
+786 IFEKTGFYQ
-795 INNLMNYAKLRTRGV
+795 ITNLMNYAKLRTEGV
-810 DLILNTSIGKNRL
+810 DLTVNANLDKNRL
-823 KWNSA
+823 KWHG
-828 LSLSYS
+828 SLSFSYT
-834 ANEVLDYKA
+834 ANKVLDYMA

-864 DLNYAWQSG
+864 DQNYAWQSG
-873 GLDPATGELLAPDG
+873 GLDPETGQLLAPDG
-887 TKEYNAYINNA
+887 TKDYVAYMNNA
-898 RMEDLKDMGVKFP
+898 KIDDLADMGMKFP

-919 TFSYGNFSLSASV
+919 TFSYGNFSLSTSV
-932 DYKFGFYFRRNTIN
+932 DYKFGFYFRRSTIN
-946 YSQLFTGGVGHTDYL
+946 YSQLFTSGVGHTDYL
-961 KRWQNPGD
+961 KRWQVPGD
-969 EIGTSVPVFPADKN
+969 EKTTSVPVFPVDKN
-983 LSRDELYVNSALM
+983 ISRDELYVNSALM
-996 YEKGDFVRLADL
+996 YEKGDFLRLADL
-1008 QFSYRTFPVFL
+1008 QFSYRTFPDFL

-1032 VGWIYRANSLGL
+1032 VAWIYRTNALGL
-1044 VPDMPN
+1044 IPDMPN

>member
-1 MVMKICRCLF
+1 MKICRCLF
-11 VFICSIWT
+11 VFIVGIWT
-19 LGYAYA
+19 LGHAYG
-25 QHRVT
+25 QQMVS
-30 GMVKDK
+30 GIVKDEA
-36 SGNGL
+36 GNGL
-41 SHVSLKLIGSGR
+41 GHVSLRLVGTGGLIR
-53 FIQADELGQFQFL
+53 ADELGKFEFA
-66 LVRPDTLLVT
+66 LVRPDTLMVT
-76 RTGKIAQRLF
+76 RTGKITQRIF
-86 VDPSKNSFFEIV
+86 IDPGKSRFFEIV
-98 LQESINMLQEVEV
+98 LKERVNVLQEVEV
-111 STGYYSIPKERVT
+111 STGYYRIPKERAT
-124 GSFETI
+124 GSFEMI

-155 FDRTIN
+155 FDRSIN

-170 LRLRGLSSIN
+170 LRLRGLSTIN

-195 GALNSINPNDVES
+195 GSLNSINPNDVES

-227 GVIVITTKKGKFEK
+227 GVIVITTKKGKFAQ
-241 SNNLIFGSTWQLSQ
+241 SNNLVFGSTWQLSQ
-255 RPDLSYSS
+255 RPDLLYSR

-271 LDVEDRLFE
+271 LDVEDKLFE
-280 LDNFDVS
+280 LDNFDAS
-287 DYSALPEYISL
+287 DYSALPEYITL
-298 LIDRRNNAISE
+298 LMDRKNSAISE
-309 KEFGVKRDWLAQRDL
+309 KEFVEKRNWLAQHDL

-350 VYNYWLSSSFYKNNS
+350 IYSYWLSSSFSKNNS
-365 TVQGNS
+365 NVKGNNN
-371 DKKNTLALRN
+371 KRNTLSLRN
-381 QIKMSKGLNLSFG
+381 QIKLTKDIDLSFG
-394 INYAWMEGQ
+394 LNYAWMEAM

-411 LKIGG
+411 LKVGS

-421 YTALVDENGAPA
+421 YTALVDENGFP
-433 AITGRYAKDYIDQA
+433 ISVTGRYAKDYVDQA
-447 IENGLLDWNYIPLE
+447 VVNGLLDWNYVPLNE
-461 EVKLRD
+461 IKLRD
-467 KRSNT
+467 RRSNT

-478 LGMDYTIREGLKLSL
+478 LGVGYTILDGLKLSI

-504 TNVYDAA
+504 TNVYDAD

-536 KEGLNNEVSSQSGRI
+536 KEGFNNELSSQSGRI

-556 GRYGEKNVINAI
+556 RQYGEKNAVNAI
-568 TGAELRETKSFSN
+568 AGAELRETKSFSN
-581 PGYRLYGYNDEVLTA
+581 PGYRLYGYNDAVLTA
-596 QANLDYTTFY
+596 QSNLDYATFY

-615 VPTAPIGM
+615 VPSPPTGM

-642 SKLSLTASLRWDASN
+642 AKLSLTASLRWDASN

-662 TNQKGVPLWSAG
+662 TNQKGVPLWSVGSAI
-674 AAVNLDRFGWMKSDW
+674 NLDRFDWMKADW
-689 IDNLKLRTTYGV
+689 INSLKFRTTYGV

-714 TSFFSDVNFVTQKN
+714 TSFFSDVNFVTQKS

-757 NNLLSGSVEYYQKNA
+757 HNLLSGSVEYYQKNA

-786 IFETSGFYQ
+786 IFEKTGFYQ
-795 INNLMNYAKLRTRGV
+795 ITNLMNYAKLRTEGV
-810 DLILNTSIGKNRL
+810 DLTVNANLDKNRL
-823 KWNSA
+823 KWHG
-828 LSLSYS
+828 SLSFSYT
-834 ANEVLDYKA
+834 ANKVLDYMA

-864 DLNYAWQSG
+864 DQNYAWQSG
-873 GLDPATGELLAPDG
+873 GLDPETGELLAPDG
-887 TKEYNAYINNA
+887 TKDYVAYMNNA
-898 RMEDLKDMGVKFP
+898 KIDDLADMGMKFP

-932 DYKFGFYFRRNTIN
+932 DYKFGFYFRRSTIN
-946 YSQLFTGGVGHTDYL
+946 YSQLFTSGVGHTDYL
-961 KRWQNPGD
+961 KRWQVPGD
-969 EIGTSVPVFPADKN
+969 EKTTSVPVFPVDKN
-983 LSRDELYVNSALM
+983 ISRDELYVNSALM
-996 YEKGDFVRLADL
+996 YEKGDFLRLADL
-1008 QFSYRTFPVFL
+1008 QFSYRTFPGFL

-1032 VGWIYRANSLGL
+1032 VAWIYRANALGL
-1044 VPDMPN
+1044 IPDMPN

>member
-1 MVMKICRCLF
+1 MKICRCLF
-11 VFICSIWT
+11 VFIVGIWT
-19 LGYAYA
+19 LGHAYG
-25 QHRVT
+25 QQMVS
-30 GMVKDK
+30 GIVKDEA
-36 SGNGL
+36 GNGL
-41 SHVSLKLIGSGR
+41 GHVSLRLVGTGALIR
-53 FIQADELGQFQFL
+53 ADELGKFEFA
-66 LVRPDTLLVT
+66 LVRPDTLMVT
-76 RTGKIAQRLF
+76 RTGKITQRIF
-86 VDPSKNSFFEIV
+86 IDPGKSRFFEIV
-98 LQESINMLQEVEV
+98 LKERVNVLQEVEV
-111 STGYYSIPKERVT
+111 STGYYRIPKERAT
-124 GSFETI
+124 GSFEMI

-155 FDRTIN
+155 FDRSIN

-170 LRLRGLSSIN
+170 LRLRGLSTIN

-195 GALNSINPNDVES
+195 GSLNSINPNDVES

-227 GVIVITTKKGKFEK
+227 GVIVITTKKGKFAQ
-241 SNNLIFGSTWQLSQ
+241 SNNLVFGSTWQLSQ
-255 RPDLSYSS
+255 RPDLSYSR

-271 LDVEDRLFE
+271 LDVEDKLFE
-280 LDNFDVS
+280 LDNFDAS
-287 DYSALPEYISL
+287 DYSALPEYITL
-298 LIDRRNNAISE
+298 LMDRKNNAISE
-309 KEFGVKRDWLAQRDL
+309 KEFVEKRNWLAQHDL

-350 VYNYWLSSSFYKNNS
+350 IYSYWLSSSFSKNNS
-365 TVQGNS
+365 NVKGNNN
-371 DKKNTLALRN
+371 KRITLSLRN
-381 QIKMSKGLNLSFG
+381 QIKLTKDLDLSFG
-394 INYAWMEGQ
+394 LNYAWMEAK

-411 LKIGG
+411 LKVGS

-421 YTALVDENGAPA
+421 YTALVDENGFP
-433 AITGRYAKDYIDQA
+433 ISVTGRYAKDYVDQA
-447 IENGLLDWNYIPLE
+447 VVNGLLDWNYVPLNE
-461 EVKLRD
+461 AKLRD
-467 KRSNT
+467 RRSNT

-478 LGMDYTIREGLKLSL
+478 LGVGYTILDGLKLSI

-504 TNVYDAA
+504 TNVYDAD

-523 QPDLKRIIPEGAI
+523 QSDLKRIIPEGAI
-536 KEGLNNEVSSQSGRI
+536 KEGFNNEISSQSGRI
-551 QLDFN
+551 QVDFN
-556 GRYGEKNVINAI
+556 RQYGEKNAVNAI
-568 TGAELRETKSFSN
+568 AGAELRETKSFSN
-581 PGYRLYGYNDEVLTA
+581 PGYRLYGYNDAVLTA
-596 QANLDYTTFY
+596 QSNLDYATFY

-615 VPTAPIGM
+615 VPSPPTGM

-642 SKLSLTASLRWDASN
+642 AKLSLTASLRWDASN

-662 TNQKGVPLWSAG
+662 TNQKGVPLWSVGSAI
-674 AAVNLDRFGWMKSDW
+674 NLDRFDWMKADW
-689 IDNLKLRTTYGV
+689 INSLKFRTTYGV

-714 TSFFSDVNFVTQKN
+714 TSFFSDVNFVTQKS

-757 NNLLSGSVEYYQKNA
+757 NNLVSGSVEYYQKNA

-786 IFETSGFYQ
+786 IFEKTGFYQ
-795 INNLMNYAKLRTRGV
+795 ITNLMNYAKLRTQGL
-810 DLILNTSIGKNRL
+810 DLTVNANLGKNRL
-823 KWNSA
+823 KWNGL
-828 LSLSYS
+828 LSFSYT
-834 ANEVLDYKA
+834 ANKVLDYMA
-843 NSNVT
+843 NSNVI

-887 TKEYNAYINNA
+887 TKDYVAYMNNA
-898 RMEDLKDMGVKFP
+898 KIDDLADMGMKFP

-932 DYKFGFYFRRNTIN
+932 DYKFGFYFKRSTIN
-946 YSQLFTGGVGHTDYL
+946 YSQLFTSGVGHMDYL
-961 KRWQNPGD
+961 KRWQVPGD
-969 EIGTSVPVFPADKN
+969 EKTTSVPVFPVDKN
-983 LSRDELYVNSALM
+983 ISRDELYVNSALM
-996 YEKGDFVRLADL
+996 YEKGDFLRLADL
-1008 QFSYRTFPVFL
+1008 QFSYRTFPGFL

-1032 VGWIYRANSLGL
+1032 VAWIYRANALGL
-1044 VPDMPN
+1044 IPDMPN

>member
-1 MVMKICRCLF
+1 MKICRCLF
-11 VFICSIWT
+11 VFIVGIWT
-19 LGYAYA
+19 LGHAYG
-25 QHRVT
+25 QQMVS
-30 GMVKDK
+30 GIVKDEA
-36 SGNGL
+36 GNGL
-41 SHVSLKLIGSGR
+41 GHVSLRLVGTGRLIR
-53 FIQADELGQFQFL
+53 ADELGKFEFA
-66 LVRPDTLLVT
+66 LVRPDTLMVT
-76 RTGKIAQRLF
+76 RTGKITQRIF
-86 VDPSKNSFFEIV
+86 IDPGKSRFFEIV
-98 LQESINMLQEVEV
+98 LKERVNVLQEVEV
-111 STGYYSIPKERVT
+111 STGYYRIPKERAT
-124 GSFETI
+124 GSFEMI

-155 FDRTIN
+155 FDRSIN

-170 LRLRGLSSIN
+170 LRLRGLSTIN

-195 GALNSINPNDVES
+195 GSLNSINPNDVES

-227 GVIVITTKKGKFEK
+227 GVIVITTKKGKFAQ
-241 SNNLIFGSTWQLSQ
+241 SNNLVFGSTWQLSQ
-255 RPDLSYSS
+255 RPDLLYSR

-271 LDVEDRLFE
+271 LDVEDKLFE
-280 LDNFDVS
+280 LDNFDAS
-287 DYSALPEYISL
+287 DYSALPEYITL
-298 LIDRRNNAISE
+298 LMDRKNNAISE
-309 KEFGVKRDWLAQRDL
+309 KEFVEKRNWLAQHDL
-324 RKDASKYLYRPA
+324 RKHASKYLYRPA

-350 VYNYWLSSSFYKNNS
+350 IYSYWLSSSFSKNDSN
-365 TVQGNS
+365 VKGNNN
-371 DKKNTLALRN
+371 KRNTLSLRN
-381 QIKMSKGLNLSFG
+381 QIKLTKDLDLSFG
-394 INYAWMEGQ
+394 LNYAWMEAK

-411 LKIGG
+411 LKVGS

-421 YTALVDENGAPA
+421 YTVLVDENGFP
-433 AITGRYAKDYIDQA
+433 ISVTGRYAKDYVDQA
-447 IENGLLDWNYIPLE
+447 VVNGLLDWNYVPLNE
-461 EVKLRD
+461 TKLRD
-467 KRSNT
+467 RRSNT

-478 LGMDYTIREGLKLSL
+478 LGVGYTILDGLKLSI

-504 TNVYDAA
+504 TNVYDAD

-536 KEGLNNEVSSQSGRI
+536 KEGFNNELSSQSGRI

-556 GRYGEKNVINAI
+556 RQYSEKNAVNAI
-568 TGAELRETKSFSN
+568 AGAELRETKSFSN
-581 PGYRLYGYNDEVLTA
+581 PGYRLYGYNDAVLTA
-596 QANLDYTTFY
+596 QSNLDYATFY

-615 VPTAPIGM
+615 VPSPPTGM

-642 SKLSLTASLRWDASN
+642 AKLSLTASLRWDASN

-662 TNQKGVPLWSAG
+662 TNQKGVPLWSVGSAI
-674 AAVNLDRFGWMKSDW
+674 NLDRFDWMKADW
-689 IDNLKLRTTYGV
+689 INSLKFRTTYGV

-714 TSFFSDVNFVTQKN
+714 TSFFSDVNFVTQKS

-757 NNLLSGSVEYYQKNA
+757 HNLLSGSVEYYQKNA

-786 IFETSGFYQ
+786 IFEKTGFYQ
-795 INNLMNYAKLRTRGV
+795 ITNLMNYAKLRTEGV
-810 DLILNTSIGKNRL
+810 DLTVNANLGKNRL
-823 KWNSA
+823 KWNG
-828 LSLSYS
+828 SLSFSYT
-834 ANEVLDYKA
+834 ANKVLDYMA

-873 GLDPATGELLAPDG
+873 GLDPETGELLAPDG
-887 TKEYNAYINNA
+887 TKDYVAYMNNA
-898 RMEDLKDMGVKFP
+898 KIDDLADMGMKFP

-932 DYKFGFYFRRNTIN
+932 DYKFGFYFRRSTIN
-946 YSQLFTGGVGHTDYL
+946 YSQLFNSGVGHTDYL
-961 KRWQNPGD
+961 KRWQLPGD
-969 EIGTSVPVFPADKN
+969 EKTTSVPVFPVDKN
-983 LSRDELYVNSALM
+983 ISRDELYVNSALM
-996 YEKGDFVRLADL
+996 YEKGDFLRLADL
-1008 QFSYRTFPVFL
+1008 QFSYRTFPGFL

-1032 VGWIYRANSLGL
+1032 VAWIYRANALGL
-1044 VPDMPN
+1044 IPDMPN